1 MVGLST
7 ETMPFLQDDETSGS
21 AWANGVGPDGMG
33 CTAVVALL
41 RGGSKPEVPTTAGAA
56 ACVEIRHFQN
66 QRELDPVFG
75 NPRMGPHYMPPS
87 YLQNQVSLHESA
99 SHGLM
104 APKKKDAVQDE
115 LQDGPVEEEEPG
127 PGKVVFN
134 FSAEGVKNLPGELQT
149 LLGFSGF
156 CKEFRT
162 GPSAEPSA
170 WEFTKDSVIRLQN
183 QENLRDPQDLYN
195 DVVERPL
202 VISIRDAGAE
212 NALIG
217 SAEISL
223 VPLLHDATEVAL
235 DLELNL
241 VPEYYARW
249 WKDDEADDPKKKD
262 KKDKAATE
270 DRDCWTILT
279 LATEGIFALPESLCS
294 LGVVSPDDFQ
304 AHPITYTA
312 SLLGESF
319 GEGSLTKAPE
329 ALEGKRASEHSVSAT
344 RSTRSSRGGAA
355 ITLIESMVSVDSFIP
370 ETGASGALGRF
381 PLEHGDEYRN
391 L

>member
-1 MVGLST
+1 
-7 ETMPFLQDDETSGS
+7 
-21 AWANGVGPDGMG
+21 
-33 CTAVVALL
+33 
-41 RGGSKPEVPTTAGAA
+41 
-56 ACVEIRHFQN
+56 
-66 QRELDPVFG
+66 
-75 NPRMGPHYMPPS
+75 
-87 YLQNQVSLHESA
+87 
-99 SHGLM
+99 M

-183 QENLRDPQDLYN
+183 QDLYN

-202 VISIRDAGAE
+202 VISISDAGAE

-270 DRDCWTILT
+270 VPKEKEPLFEGDAPPSTVLAVTVKVEALVGPEEDRDCWTILT

-329 ALEGKRASEHSVSAT
+329 
-344 RSTRSSRGGAA
+344 
-355 ITLIESMVSVDSFIP
+355 
-370 ETGASGALGRF
+370 
-381 PLEHGDEYRN
+381 
-391 L
+391 